1 MTEITEAENT
11 ASTEQTV
18 GDKLRAAREQ
28 KQLTIEQVAD
38 ELRVLKSTV
47 TALETMNWPKLHS
60 RIYARGY
67 FINYVK
73 FLGLAVDPMVNLFNQ
88 QYDYRQDAP
97 NLVSHHVANE
107 RTLPILPIVVSVLVL
122 LVAIFAYLQWQN
134 TRTDEFVADP
144 EALIAEPTA
153 AAENNATADTENAA
167 DAVSVSEQTDSQNI
181 TQAAPANADAEQEW
195 AALNE
200 LEQAQTDSSSNQT
213 DEAAAKLE
221 LSFTDSCWVEI
232 KDGEQNL
239 LVSRI
244 LKAGQTLSLS
254 STSGFS
260 IHLGNANVA
269 TLTFNQQKID
279 LAPYTKSS
287 VARLTLGMES

>member
-1 MTEITEAENT
+1 
-11 ASTEQTV
+11 
-18 GDKLRAAREQ
+18 
-28 KQLTIEQVAD
+28 
-38 ELRVLKSTV
+38 
-47 TALETMNWPKLHS
+47 MNWTKLHS

-88 QYDYRQDAP
+88 QYDYQQDAP
-97 NLVSHHVANE
+97 SLMSHHVATE
-107 RTLPILPIVVSVLVL
+107 KTLPIVPIVVSVLLV

-134 TRTDEFVADP
+134 TNTDELVSEP

-153 AAENNATADTENAA
+153 SAEDTATAETNNAT
-167 DAVSVSEQTDSQNI
+167 DAVTTTEQTALPSE
-181 TQAAPANADAEQEW
+181 TQTAVNADAEQEW
-195 AALNE
+195 DALNA
-200 LEQAQTDSSSNQT
+200 LEQAQTEPSSNQ
-213 DEAAAKLE
+213 AADAGEKLE

-244 LKAGQTLSLS
+244 LKAGQKLSLT

-269 TLTFNQQKID
+269 TLTFNQQKVD